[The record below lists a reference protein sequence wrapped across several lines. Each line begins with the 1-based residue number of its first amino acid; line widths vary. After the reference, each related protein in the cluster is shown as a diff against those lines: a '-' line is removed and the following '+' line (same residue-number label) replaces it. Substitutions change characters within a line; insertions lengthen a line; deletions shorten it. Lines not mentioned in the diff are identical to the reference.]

1 MSYGGYDRNTPYGN
15 NQYEMAEVHS
25 SQDPSDHVP
34 FFEEVDD
41 IKRSLVQYDD
51 NIERIEE
58 LHKRSLAETDA
69 DNDMFIQKQIEGL
82 AGETRELAE
91 TLKHRIRTL
100 QSTSMRNPTRKT
112 QAEDLKRQFMR
123 LIQKYSATEATFKNR
138 YRDAAARQY
147 RIVRPEATEAEVAQ
161 AVDSGE
167 TQVFQQALLQSD
179 RRGQAR
185 TALNEVQARHREIQ
199 QIETT
204 MSELAQLFHDMEVLV
219 AEQDEQVT
227 TIDQQAGQAQH
238 DIEAGVAHQN
248 QAIIKAKQWRKKKWW
263 CVLIVFIICAILGI
277 VLGCYFGTR

>member
-1 MSYGGYDRNTPYGN
+1 MSYGYDRNPSYGN
-15 NQYEMAEVHS
+15 NQYEMSEVNS
-25 SQDPSDHVP
+25 SQDTSDTLA
-34 FFEEVDD
+34 FFKEVED
-41 IKRSLVQYDD
+41 IKRNLVQYDD
-51 NIERIEE
+51 NIERIEG

-69 DNDMFIQKQIEGL
+69 ENDEFVQKQIDSL
-82 AGETRELAE
+82 AGETKQLAE
-91 TLKHRIRTL
+91 TLKYRIKTL
-100 QSTSMRNPTRKT
+100 ESKSMRNPTKKT

-161 AVDSGE
+161 ALDSGE

-185 TALNEVQARHREIQ
+185 TALSEVQARHREIQ
-199 QIETT
+199 QIERT
-204 MSELAQLFHDMEVLV
+204 MAELAQLFHDMEVLV

-248 QAIIKAKQWRKKKWW
+248 QAIIKAKKWRKKKWW
-263 CVLIVFIICAILGI
+263 CFIIIFIICAILAI
-277 VLGCYFGTR
+277 VLGSYFGTR